1 MRVCGA
7 PWATILKP
15 YRERVVPT
23 SPTQLTLRE
32 LRSRDL
38 PHQVVEYWNPYA
50 RKRID
55 LWGVGDIL
63 VLDGKPGS
71 LIIQATTQTHIGER
85 KEKILTNPLVPLWM
99 KAGNRLSIWA
109 WRKIWGIN
117 KAQRRARMWGLREID
132 LLRNGNEWVFWEGG
146 YQERGVEEASE
157 LYLPAGAWS
166 AEQMN
171 E

>member
-1 MRVCGA
+1 MSA
-7 PWATILKP
+7 
-15 YRERVVPT
+15 
-23 SPTQLTLRE
+23 SPMQLTLRE
-32 LRSRDL
+32 LRSREL

-55 LWGVGDIL
+55 LWGIADLL

-71 LIIQATTQTHIGER
+71 LAIQTTSGSAISAR
-85 KEKILTNPLVPLWM
+85 KEKIMASPFMPLWM

-109 WRKIWGIN
+109 WRKIWSVN
-117 KAQRRARMWGLREID
+117 KLGRKARMWGLRELD
-132 LLRNGNEWVFWEGG
+132 LLRNGDHYVFWENG
-146 YQERGVEEASE
+146 YENRGVEEGSE

-166 AEQMN
+166 AEQLN